1 MHRYFFI
8 VIFFLSVSLVSA
20 NNIGILSSAEMA
32 QLVDMLD
39 SARLTS
45 NSLKFE
51 KDWDLSTKYKLNWQL
66 NQLQNP
72 WLALEDIQHIKELCN
87 SSKNGEIEQLLRE
100 IGGIA
105 FNLNPH
111 QFSTLYPSAKS
122 VYADQLTHKVK
133 KPEDIFKWL
142 DLHLENFKSEFDQV
156 IRDLNEKSLREFIS
170 FWLWQFIEA
179 EDTLAYKS
187 YFTQRNL
194 PNYSKLNIE
203 KLEKEFSRLH
213 FDLLLQIGI
222 KYLALADA
230 LTEHCNTLKY
240 DNKKPIIKRTD
251 SGYMIIGTKE
261 DDIYKDKKLSPICFM
276 YDPAGNDRYE
286 IELKTTIDNPFYI
299 FIDYQG
305 NDLYRNPEIASIFC
319 SEYGFGYSQ
328 DLAGN
333 DIYQTGDF
341 SFASFIGINLHQDKA
356 GDDFYQSG
364 LFSQGAAM
372 FGIAAIIDFNGNDSY
387 KATCMAQ
394 GFGSTYGTG
403 AILDFAGADIY
414 YLGGKYFHEP
424 LMPLDYLTLGQGMG
438 FGLRPDL
445 AGGLGLLFDGKG
457 NDKYLGGVYAQGS
470 GYWYATGLLLD
481 EAGNDIYNAVYYPQ
495 GSGIHLACGFL
506 LDEAGDDA
514 YYSRNGPGQGAG
526 HDWALGILIDSAGND
541 AYSIPGGNG
550 LGLTNSVGIFIDKYG
565 DDRYERLYP
574 QNYGYANYSRSTG
587 GIGLFLDA
595 GGNDCYPDTLQANN
609 STWYLG
615 TYGIGRDIDLNITPH
630 TEIEKLAEEAPLPKE
645 TDSIKEIFAAASEWE
660 VGSAVKRVQKAR
672 EILIQR
678 ADEAIPYILSNK
690 ISTQSSLEYRALET
704 LVANSPRFIQE
715 LYRVIDKEDSLE
727 AKNALSL
734 IAATRDTLLVD
745 YVQRLLNQKKYET
758 TCIAV
763 LGAINSEKSV
773 NLLKNYI
780 HHPSERFRY
789 LAARSLKQIKHPS
802 AREALMLMKDD
813 NSFLVQTLL
822 RNLPPEISR

>member
-1 MHRYFFI
+1 MRQFVCLI
-8 VIFFLSVSLVSA
+8 LFFLTVSLFFA
-20 NNIGILSSAEMA
+20 DTIGILSTTEMA

-39 SARLTS
+39 SAGLTS

-51 KDWDLSTKYKLNWQL
+51 KDWDLSTNYKLNWQL

-72 WLALEDIQHIKELCN
+72 WLALEDIQHIKELCG
-87 SSKNGEIEQLLRE
+87 SSENEELEQLLRE
-100 IGGIA
+100 LGGIA
-105 FNLNPH
+105 FNLHPY
-111 QFSTLYPSAKS
+111 QFTTLYSSAKL
-122 VYADQLTHKVK
+122 VYMAQLSKRGE

-142 DLHLENFKSEFDQV
+142 DAHLQNFKEEFNQV
-156 IRDLNEKSLREFIS
+156 TRDINENRLKELQS
-170 FWLWQFIEA
+170 FWFSQFIEA
-179 EDTLAYKS
+179 EDTLAYKT
-187 YFTQRNL
+187 YFTNQNL
-194 PNYSKLNIE
+194 PAYDKLNIE
-203 KLEKEFSRLH
+203 KLIKEFYLFH
-213 FDLLLQIGI
+213 FDLLLQCGI
-222 KYLALADA
+222 KYLALSDA
-230 LTEHCNTLKY
+230 LTEHCKSLKY
-240 DNKKPIIKRTD
+240 NNKSPIIKRTD

-261 DDIYKDKKLSPICFM
+261 DDIYLDKKLSPICFLL
-276 YDPAGNDRYE
+276 DPSGNDRYE
-286 IELKTTIDNPFYI
+286 IELKTSLDNPFYI
-299 FIDYQG
+299 FLDLQG
-305 NDLYRNPEIASIFC
+305 DDFYKNSDIASMFC
-319 SEYGFGYSQ
+319 SKYGFGYSQ
-328 DLAGN
+328 DLSGD

-341 SFASFIGINLHQDKA
+341 SFASFIGINLHQDKS

-372 FGIAAIIDFNGNDSY
+372 FGIAAIVDFNGNDSY

-403 AILDFAGADIY
+403 AILDFAGADVY

-438 FGLRPDL
+438 FGLRPDM
-445 AGGLGLLFDGKG
+445 AGGLGLLFDDKG

-470 GYWYATGLLLD
+470 GYWYATGLLID
-481 EAGNDIYNAVYYPQ
+481 ESGNDVYNTVYYPQ

-506 LDEAGDDA
+506 LDESGDDA

-526 HDWALGILIDSAGND
+526 HDWSLGILVDSSGND

-550 LGLTNSVGIFIDKYG
+550 LGLTNSVGIFIDKCG
-565 DDRYERLYP
+565 DDRYERQYP

-595 GGNDCYPDTLQANN
+595 GGNDCYPDTLESNN
-609 STWYLG
+609 SLWHRG
-615 TYGIGRDIDLNITPH
+615 IYGIGQDIELNLTTK
-630 TEIEKLAEEAPLPKE
+630 TEIEKLAEEAPLPQEKDKIE
-645 TDSIKEIFAAASEWE
+645 EIFAAASEWE

-672 EILIQR
+672 DFLVQR
-678 ADEAIPYILSNK
+678 ADEAIPYILSKK
-690 ISTQSSLEYRALET
+690 INTQSSLEYRALET
-704 LVANSPRFIQE
+704 LAAKSPKFIQE
-715 LYRVIDKEDSLE
+715 LYKVIDTEDSLA

-734 IAATRDTLLVD
+734 IATTGDTLLVD

-789 LAARSLKQIKHPS
+789 LAAKSLKQIKHPS
-802 AREALMLMKDD
+802 AHNALMLMKDD
-813 NSFLVQTLL
+813 TSFLVQTLL
-822 RNLPPEISR
+822 RNLPPEID

>member
-1 MHRYFFI
+1 MRRFIFFI
-8 VIFFLSVSLVSA
+8 LFLLSVSIFFADTS
-20 NNIGILSSAEMA
+20 GILSTAEIA

-39 SARLTS
+39 SAGLTS

-72 WLALEDIQHIKELCN
+72 WLALEDIQHIKELCD
-87 SSKNGEIEQLLRE
+87 SSESGELEQLLRE
-100 IGGIA
+100 LGGIA
-105 FNLNPH
+105 FNLNPY
-111 QFSTLYPSAKS
+111 QFTTLYPSAKS
-122 VYADQLTHKVK
+122 VYNSQLKKEVQ

-142 DLHLENFKSEFDQV
+142 DAHLKNFKEEFNQV
-156 IRDLNEKSLREFIS
+156 TRDVNRNRLMEFQS
-170 FWLWQFIEA
+170 YWLWQFIEA
-179 EDTLAYKS
+179 EDTLTYKS
-187 YFTQRNL
+187 YFAQKNL
-194 PNYSKLNIE
+194 PEYSKLNIE

-213 FDLLLQIGI
+213 FDLLLQSGI
-222 KYLALADA
+222 KFLALSDA
-230 LTEHCNTLKY
+230 LAEHCNTLKFN
-240 DNKKPIIKRTD
+240 NKSPIIKRTD
-251 SGYMIIGTKE
+251 SGYMIIGTKA
-261 DDIYKDKKLSPICFM
+261 DDVYKDKKLSPICFLL
-276 YDPAGNDRYE
+276 DPAGNDRYE
-286 IELKTTIDNPFYI
+286 IELKTSLENPFYI
-299 FIDYQG
+299 FIDLQG
-305 NDLYRNPEIASIFC
+305 NDLYRNLDIASMFC
-319 SEYGFGYSQ
+319 SEYGFGYSL
-328 DLAGN
+328 DLSGD

-341 SFASFIGINLHQDKA
+341 SFASFTGINLHQDKS

-372 FGIAAIIDFNGNDSY
+372 FGLAAIIDFEGNDSY

-394 GFGSTYGTG
+394 GFGSTYGAG
-403 AILDFAGADIY
+403 AILDFSGADVY

-438 FGLRPDL
+438 FGLRPDMS
-445 AGGLGLLFDGKG
+445 GGLGLLFDSKG

-470 GYWYATGLLLD
+470 GYWYATGLLID
-481 EAGNDIYNAVYYPQ
+481 ISGNDVYNTVYYPQ

-506 LDEAGDDA
+506 LDESGDDA

-526 HDWALGILIDSAGND
+526 HDWALGIFIDSSGND

-550 LGLTNSVGIFIDKYG
+550 LGLTNSVGIFIDKCG
-565 DDRYERLYP
+565 DDRYERQYP

-595 GGNDCYPDTLQANN
+595 GGTDTYPDTLKANN
-609 STWYLG
+609 SSWYSG
-615 TYGIGRDIDLNITPH
+615 TYGIGRDIELNRTTK
-630 TEIEKLAEEAPLPKE
+630 TEIEKLSEEAPLPKE
-645 TDSIKEIFAAASEWE
+645 TDKIEEIFAAASEWE
-660 VGSAVKRVQKAR
+660 VGSAVKRVQKGR
-672 EILIQR
+672 EILVQR
-678 ADEAIPYILSNK
+678 ADEAIPFIISNK
-690 ISTQSSLEYRALET
+690 INTQSSLEYRALET
-704 LVANSPRFIQE
+704 LAAKSPKFIQE
-715 LYRVIDKEDSLE
+715 LYKVIDKEDSLA

-734 IAATRDTLLVD
+734 IAETGDTLLLD
-745 YVQRLLNQKKYET
+745 YVERLLNQKKYET
-758 TCIAV
+758 TCISV

-813 NSFLVQTLL
+813 TSFLVQALL
-822 RNLPPEISR
+822 RNLPPEIN